1 MKSEMKSLAAVVFS
15 LVFLLSCTT
24 SGTGI
29 YSLSL
34 PPMKER
40 PNVEPHASVNITLHA
55 PRYLEQPYIAY
66 RISSY
71 EVELSKESRWNSAPA
86 IMMRQ
91 AIKESLCSSGL
102 FAVVRTLAVVPP
114 GFYDFEVNLRRF
126 ERFDKGND
134 SFGELDFE
142 ISFRSPGCRVLYNG
156 SISKEATLADRSD
169 SSLARFLSE
178 ALSQGLNE
186 ANATIIKSL
195 P

>member
-1 MKSEMKSLAAVVFS
+1 MKSLAACVFS

-24 SGTGI
+24 SGTRI

-34 PPMKER
+34 PPVKER
-40 PNVEPHASVNITLHA
+40 PNVESRASVNITLHA

-71 EVELSKESRWNSAPA
+71 EVELSADSRWDSSPA

-102 FAVVRTLAVVPP
+102 FAVVRTLAVAPP
-114 GFYDFEVNLRRF
+114 GFYDCEVNLRRF

-134 SFGELDFE
+134 PFGELDFE
-142 ISFRSPGCRVLYNG
+142 ITFRSPGCTVLYSG
-156 SISKEATLADRSD
+156 SISKEAKLADRSD
-169 SSLARFLSE
+169 SSLAKFLSE
-178 ALSQGLNE
+178 GLSQGLNE
-186 ANATIIKSL
+186 TNAAIIKSL

>member
-1 MKSEMKSLAAVVFS
+1 MRSVAVFAFS

-24 SGTGI
+24 SGTRI

-34 PPMKER
+34 PPVKER
-40 PNVEPHASVNITLHA
+40 SNVEPRGSVNIILHA
-55 PRYLEQPYIAY
+55 PRYLEQPYVAI

-71 EVELSKESRWNSAPA
+71 EVELSKDSRWDSSPA

-91 AIKESLCSSGL
+91 AIKESLCASGL
-102 FAVVRTLAVVPP
+102 FAAVKTLAFVPP
-114 GFYDFEVNLRRF
+114 GFYDCEVNLRRF

-142 ISFRSPGCRVLYNG
+142 ITFRSPKCRLLYNG
-156 SISKEATLADRSD
+156 SISREAKLADRSD
-169 SSLARFLSE
+169 SSLVKFLSE

-186 ANATIIKSL
+186 ANAAITKSL

>member
-1 MKSEMKSLAAVVFS
+1 MENEMRYLDAFVFG

-24 SGTGI
+24 SGTRI

-55 PRYLEQPYIAY
+55 PRYLDQPYVAY

-71 EVELSKESRWNSAPA
+71 EVELSADSRWDSSPA

-102 FAVVRTLAVVPP
+102 FAVARTLASVPP
-114 GFYDFEVNLRRF
+114 GFYNCEVNLRRF

-134 SFGELDFE
+134 SFGELDFQ
-142 ISFRSPGCRVLYNG
+142 ITFRSPGCRVLYNG
-156 SISKEATLADRSD
+156 SISKEAKLPDRSD
-169 SSLARFLSE
+169 SSLAKFLSE
-178 ALSQGLNE
+178 ALSQGLDE
-186 ANATIIKSL
+186 TNAAIAKSL